1 MESDWRVRKSGFTG
15 RLTALRKGFLFFESH
30 VVLPPFLVTR
40 VSWGL
45 LEKLVLE
52 PNAETSHLPILSM
65 GDLSR
70 DPIVHSSCGTRDLYW
85 LVMFETVNVLRVGG
99 VLDMNLGGHHHA

>member
-1 MESDWRVRKSGFTG
+1 MTI
-15 RLTALRKGFLFFESH
+15 
-30 VVLPPFLVTR
+30 

-52 PNAETSHLPILSM
+52 PNAETSHLPILPM

-70 DPIVHSSCGTRDLYW
+70 DPMVHSACGTRDLSC
-85 LVMFETVNVLRVGG
+85 LIMFETVNVLRVGG
-99 VLDMNLGGHHHA
+99 VLDMNLGVKTRLGLETLNM